1 MIVIDEKA
9 IFDVISL
16 KKPVTVALNAPD
28 GMLPQVQQTA
38 MNITKRFDIPAFV
51 LADTTWGTC
60 DLNSNGAKVLGAEI
74 LFNIGHTNKLETFP
88 GPQDNVIMIDAFD
101 DISFD
106 QVIPKAIEIL
116 EGKTISL
123 ITDSQHLHQIDVI
136 KKKLEE
142 NNITVKIGKGKG
154 QLNDGQVFGCEFYPA
169 MEIREQ
175 VDANLFLGQSNFHA
189 AGVALSTR
197 IRTYILDPYFN
208 EVRDVTDFAKKL
220 EKKATLKIYKAMEA
234 NVFGVIVGLK
244 EGQFAKVTAL
254 KFKKELEERGKKVQL
269 LALTDIT
276 NDRLKNFTGID
287 AFIQVACPRI
297 STDNEFDKP
306 MLSTPQANALLKM
319 LKNEKLD
326 NYLEIPHW
334 L

>member
-28 GMLPQVQQTA
+28 GMLPQVQQTS
-38 MNITKRFDIPAFV
+38 MNITKKFDIPAFV

-123 ITDSQHLHQIDVI
+123 ITDSQHLHQIDAV
-136 KKKLEE
+136 KEKLEKH
-142 NNITVKIGKGKG
+142 NIIVKIGKGKG

-169 MEIREQ
+169 METREQ

-189 AGVALSTR
+189 AGIALSTR

-220 EKKATLKIYKAMEA
+220 EKRATLKIYKATEA
-234 NVFGVIVGLK
+234 KVFGVIVGLK

-254 KFKKELEERGKKVQL
+254 KFKKELEERGKEVQL

>member
-28 GMLPQVQQTA
+28 GMLPQVQQTS
-38 MNITKRFDIPAFV
+38 MNITKKFDIPAFV

-123 ITDSQHLHQIDVI
+123 ITDSQHLHQIDAV
-136 KKKLEE
+136 KEKLEKHD
-142 NNITVKIGKGKG
+142 IIVKIGKGKG

-189 AGVALSTR
+189 AGIALSTR

-220 EKKATLKIYKAMEA
+220 EKRATLKIYKATEA
-234 NVFGVIVGLK
+234 KVFGVIVGLK
-244 EGQFAKVTAL
+244 EGQFAKITAL
-254 KFKKELEERGKKVQL
+254 KFKKELEERGKEVQL

>member
-38 MNITKRFDIPAFV
+38 MNITKKFDIPAFV

-88 GPQDNVIMIDAFD
+88 GTQDNVIMIDAFD

-123 ITDSQHLHQIDVI
+123 ITDSQHLHQIDTV
-136 KKKLEE
+136 KEKLEKHD
-142 NNITVKIGKGKG
+142 IIVKIGKGKG

-169 MEIREQ
+169 METREQ

-208 EVRDVTDFAKKL
+208 EVRDVTDFAKKI
-220 EKKATLKIYKAMEA
+220 EKRATLKIYKATEA
-234 NVFGVIVGLK
+234 KVFGVIVGLK
-244 EGQFAKVTAL
+244 EGQFAKITAL
-254 KFKKELEERGKKVQL
+254 KFKKELEERGKEVQL

>member
-1 MIVIDEKA
+1 MIIIDEKT
-9 IFDVISL
+9 IFNIIIQ

-38 MNITKRFDIPAFV
+38 INITKKFDIPAFV

-88 GPQDNVIMIDAFD
+88 GDQDNVVMIDAFD

-106 QVIPKAIEIL
+106 DVIPKAVKIL
-116 EGKTISL
+116 KGKTISL
-123 ITDSQHLHQIDVI
+123 ITDSQHLHKVKPIEE
-136 KKKLEE
+136 KLESE
-142 NNITVKIGKGKG
+142 GVHVKVGKGKG

-169 MEIREQ
+169 MEIKEE

-189 AGVALSTR
+189 AGVALSTKV
-197 IRTYILDPYFN
+197 RTYILDPYFN
-208 EVRDVTDFAKKL
+208 ELRDVTNFAEKL
-220 EKKATLKIYKAMEA
+220 EKRATLKIFKATEA
-234 NVFGVIVGLK
+234 KVFGVIVGLK

-254 KFKKELEERGKKVQL
+254 KFKKELEERGKEVQL

>member
-38 MNITKRFDIPAFV
+38 MNITKKFDIPAFV

-88 GPQDNVIMIDAFD
+88 GTQDNVIMIDAFD

-106 QVIPKAIEIL
+106 QVIQKAIKIL

-123 ITDSQHLHQIDVI
+123 ITDSQHLHQIDTI
-136 KKKLEE
+136 KEKLEKHD
-142 NNITVKIGKGKG
+142 IIVKIGKGKG

-169 MEIREQ
+169 METREQ

-220 EKKATLKIYKAMEA
+220 EKRATLKIYKATEA
-234 NVFGVIVGLK
+234 KVFGVIVGLK
-244 EGQFAKVTAL
+244 EGQFAKITAL
-254 KFKKELEERGKKVQL
+254 KFKKELEERGKEVQL

-326 NYLEIPHW
+326 NYLEMPHW

>member
-1 MIVIDEKA
+1 MIVIDEKT
-9 IFDVISL
+9 IFDIITER
-16 KKPVTVALNAPD
+16 KPVTVALNAPD

-38 MNITKRFDIPAFV
+38 TNITKEFDIPAFV

-88 GPQDNVIMIDAFD
+88 GEQDNVVMIDAFD

-106 QVIPKAIEIL
+106 KVIPKAVEML
-116 EGKTISL
+116 KGKTISL
-123 ITDSQHLHQIDVI
+123 ITDSQHLHEIEPVRDILESKGVI
-136 KKKLEE
+136 
-142 NNITVKIGKGKG
+142 VKIGKGKG

-189 AGVALSTR
+189 AGLALSTKV
-197 IRTYILDPYFN
+197 RTYILDPYFN
-208 EVRDVTDFAKKL
+208 EVRDVTNFAEKL
-220 EKKATLKIYKAMEA
+220 EKKATLKIFKAVEA
-234 NVFGVIVGLK
+234 NVFGIIVGLK

-254 KFKKELEERGKKVQL
+254 KFKKELEERGKEVQL

>member
-123 ITDSQHLHQIDVI
+123 ITDSQHLHQIDVV

>member
-38 MNITKRFDIPAFV
+38 MNITKKFDIPAFV

-88 GPQDNVIMIDAFD
+88 GTQDNVIMIDAFD

-106 QVIPKAIEIL
+106 QVIPKAIEIF

-123 ITDSQHLHQIDVI
+123 ITDSQHLHQIDTV
-136 KKKLEE
+136 KEKLEKHD
-142 NNITVKIGKGKG
+142 IIVKIGKGKG

-169 MEIREQ
+169 METREQ

-208 EVRDVTDFAKKL
+208 EVRDVTDFAKKI
-220 EKKATLKIYKAMEA
+220 EKRATLKIYKATEA
-234 NVFGVIVGLK
+234 KVFGVIVGLK
-244 EGQFAKVTAL
+244 EGQFAKITAL
-254 KFKKELEERGKKVQL
+254 KFKKELEERGKEVQL

>member
-28 GMLPQVQQTA
+28 GMLPQVQQTS
-38 MNITKRFDIPAFV
+38 MNITKKFDIPAFV

-123 ITDSQHLHQIDVI
+123 ITDSQHLHQIDAV
-136 KKKLEE
+136 KKKLEKH
-142 NNITVKIGKGKG
+142 NIIVKIGKGKG

-169 MEIREQ
+169 METREQ

-220 EKKATLKIYKAMEA
+220 EKRATLKIYKATEA
-234 NVFGVIVGLK
+234 KVFGVIVGLK
-244 EGQFAKVTAL
+244 EGQFAKITAL
-254 KFKKELEERGKKVQL
+254 KFKKELEERGKEVQL

-276 NDRLKNFTGID
+276 SDRLKNFTGID

-306 MLSTPQANALLKM
+306 MLSTPQASALLKM

-326 NYLEIPHW
+326 NYLEMPHW

>member
-1 MIVIDEKA
+1 MIVIDEKR
-9 IFDVISL
+9 IFNII
-16 KKPVTVALNAPD
+16 KEKRPITVALNAPD

-38 MNITKRFDIPAFV
+38 VNITKKFSIPAFV

-88 GPQDNVIMIDAFD
+88 GEQNNVIMIDAFD
-101 DISFD
+101 NISFD
-106 QVIPKAIEIL
+106 LVIPKAIEIL
-116 EGKTISL
+116 KGKTISL
-123 ITDSQHLHQIDVI
+123 ITDSQHLHQVESV
-136 KKKLEE
+136 KKKLEDAE
-142 NNITVKIGKGKG
+142 IVVKIGKGKG

-169 MEIREQ
+169 MEVREQ

-189 AGVALSTR
+189 AGVALSTKV
-197 IRTYILDPYFN
+197 RTYILDPYFN
-208 EVRDVTDFAKKL
+208 EVRDVTNFAEKL
-220 EKKATLKIYKAMEA
+220 EKKATLKIFKAVEA
-234 NVFGVIVGLK
+234 KVFGVIVGLK

-254 KFKKELEERGKKVQL
+254 KFKKELEERDKEVQL

-306 MLSTPQANALLKM
+306 LLSTPQANALLKI
-319 LKNEKLD
+319 LKNEKID